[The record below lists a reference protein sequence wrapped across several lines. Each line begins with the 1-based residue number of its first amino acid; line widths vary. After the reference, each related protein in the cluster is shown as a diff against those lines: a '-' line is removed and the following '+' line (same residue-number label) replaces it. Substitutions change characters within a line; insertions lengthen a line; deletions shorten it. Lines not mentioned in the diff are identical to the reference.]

1 MIRPDDTAAKS
12 YSPSW
17 GSVRKGPD
25 RRIIVR
31 FFCQNVRLLLHSS
44 IDKQLTSL
52 PLTTL
57 SAHQHRG
64 KTITFNP
71 LITQHTPSGGY
82 SNLLTPAILAGALG
96 L

>member
-25 RRIIVR
+25 KRIIVR
-31 FFCQNVRLLLHSS
+31 FFCQNVRLLLHSG
-44 IDKQLTSL
+44 IDKLLSSLRLT
-52 PLTTL
+52 PI

-64 KTITFNP
+64 RTITFNS
-71 LITQHTPSGGY
+71 LITQRTPSGGY